1 MYIMAHQQDT
11 PIIDAFF
18 GENNDSVIRV
28 EFEPG
33 NWRGRV
39 ISFCL
44 E

>member
-1 MYIMAHQQDT
+1 MYIMAHRQDT
-11 PIIDAFF
+11 AIIDALC

-28 EFEPG
+28 ELEPG
-33 NWRGRV
+33 NRKGRV